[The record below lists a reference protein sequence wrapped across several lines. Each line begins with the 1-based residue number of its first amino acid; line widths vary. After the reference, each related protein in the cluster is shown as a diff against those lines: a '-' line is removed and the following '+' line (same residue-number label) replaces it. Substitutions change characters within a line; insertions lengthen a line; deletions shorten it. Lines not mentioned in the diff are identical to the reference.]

1 MKTYLL
7 LLLVSFNALAG
18 TWVSNKDHSEVIF
31 QVPYMTVSELSGRFG
46 DYEARMDFDEK
57 SQIPGNIQVTIETAS
72 IDTGNKMRDGHLKGA
87 DFFESREYPQMIFI
101 GKSVTKVAA
110 NSYKV
115 LGTLKIKNVSKE
127 VTVAFTTTASVKDT
141 WGYQNRFVKFKSTIN
156 RKDFKI
162 TWNKTLDEQKYLV
175 GDEITFWGVFQMQPI
190 DGKTPPSKHMI
201 PDTDYIRGRE
211 QKTRNGE
218 KDEESTFAKKFR
230 KLINGQ

>member
-1 MKTYLL
+1 MKIYLFLL
-7 LLLVSFNALAG
+7 LASFNAFAAS
-18 TWVSNKDHSEVIF
+18 WVSNKDHSEVLF
-31 QVPYMTVSELSGRFG
+31 HVPYMTVSELSGRFG
-46 DYEARMDFDEK
+46 DYESRMEFDDKTSE
-57 SQIPGNIQVTIETAS
+57 PRNIQVTIESAS

-101 GKSVTKVAA
+101 GKTVTKLAT

-115 LGTLKIKNVSKE
+115 LGTLKIKNVVKE
-127 VTVAFTTTASVKDT
+127 VSIDFTTTASVKDT
-141 WGYQNRFVKFKSTIN
+141 WGYQNRFIKFKSKIN
-156 RKDFKI
+156 RKDFNIK
-162 TWNKTLDEQKYLV
+162 WDKTLDEQKYLV

-218 KDEESTFAKKFR
+218 KDEESSFAKKFR

>member
-1 MKTYLL
+1 MKTYLFL
-7 LLLVSFNALAG
+7 LFLSLNAFAG
-18 TWVSNKDHSEVIF
+18 TWVSNKDHSEVMF

-46 DYEARMDFDEK
+46 DYEARVDFDEK
-57 SQIPGNIQVTIETAS
+57 TLEPKNIQVTIESAS

-110 NSYKV
+110 NSFKV

-127 VTVAFTTTASVKDT
+127 VTVEFTTTAAVKDT
-141 WGYQNRFVKFKSTIN
+141 WGYQNRFIKYKSKIN
-156 RKDFKI
+156 RKDFNIK
-162 TWNKTLDEQKYLV
+162 WNKTLDEQKYLV

-201 PDTDYIRGRE
+201 PDTEYIRERE

-218 KDEESTFAKKFR
+218 KDEESSFAKKFR

>member
-1 MKTYLL
+1 MKTFLFFAL
-7 LLLVSFNALAG
+7 ISFNLFAN
-18 TWVSNKDHSEVIF
+18 TWVSNKDHSEVMF

-46 DYEARMDFDEK
+46 DYEARVDFDDKTLEPK
-57 SQIPGNIQVTIETAS
+57 NIQVTIESAS

-115 LGTLKIKNVSKE
+115 LGSLKIKNVTKQVSVE
-127 VTVAFTTTASVKDT
+127 FTTTASVKDT
-141 WGYQNRFVKFKSTIN
+141 WGYQNKFVKFHSKIN
-156 RKDFKI
+156 RKDFNIK
-162 TWNKTLDEQKYLV
+162 WNKTLDEQKYLV
-175 GDEITFWGVFQMQPI
+175 GDEITFKGVFQMQPI

-201 PDTDYIRGRE
+201 PDTEYIRERE

-218 KDEESTFAKKFR
+218 KDEESSFAKKFR
-230 KLINGQ
+230 NLINGK